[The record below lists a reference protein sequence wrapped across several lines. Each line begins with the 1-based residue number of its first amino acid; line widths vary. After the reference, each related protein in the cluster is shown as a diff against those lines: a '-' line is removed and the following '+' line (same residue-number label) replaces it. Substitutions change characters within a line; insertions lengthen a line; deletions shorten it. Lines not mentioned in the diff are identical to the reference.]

1 MKKTS
6 RRKFIMGVTAGY
18 AAFGAA
24 WILLSDRLL
33 TVFVMPSTIIE
44 FGVAK
49 GLAFIAVTTTLL
61 FVALHLVPPE
71 ESDEAP
77 METRLRAGPY
87 RVVAAALPVI
97 AAFLTQ
103 WAFWSILQPFAWFLF
118 FPAVFIASWVGG
130 VFSGILATG
139 LSTLLAWWAFMPFEQ
154 SFALARP
161 QSGVAVGMF
170 FAMGVLFSLAHE
182 RLRRAEKKA
191 AEAKFR
197 GLMEQALAGIYILQG
212 GRVRYANRELARM
225 FGYPGAGA
233 VVERLGLAEL
243 AAPEDFRSLDD
254 DARRCLSGELPEL
267 RRNFVGVRR
276 DGALI
281 DVETHALRLEFE
293 GAPAIIGIAL
303 DVTQRRRAEEALR
316 RSETLLRAVVDGSTD
331 AVFVKDAAGRY
342 LLFNDAAGRFV
353 GKSPDQVKG
362 RDDSEVFPPDVAATL
377 RALDR
382 LVMEN
387 GKVNTREENLRTLD
401 GRQLDF
407 LVTKGPIFDEKG
419 NVVGLF
425 GVSRDVTESRQAQ
438 TMLRTLNQRLES
450 EVAARTEELKAT
462 EERARLIL
470 QSSGAGM
477 FGCGLD
483 GRITFANP
491 AAGRMLNCAA
501 EDLIGADAHRLLACA
516 DAASPLDAVLS
527 LGEAA
532 VDDNAAFLRP
542 DGRFLSVSYA
552 AEPMRR
558 DDAAGGSVVVGAV
571 VSFTD
576 ISERRAAEEAR
587 EQALQE
593 SKRLAQS
600 RSAFLANMSH
610 EIRTPLNAVLGL
622 AQVGALKGDGRQ
634 AQPLFQ
640 QILDSGRQLLE
651 IVDDVLDYSKIEAGK
666 LTVESGL
673 IDPGVALDRA
683 VAQVAERAAEK
694 RLRFVVEEAAGFPAR
709 CRGDALRLS
718 QILANLL
725 SNAVKFTDN
734 DGAVTVTARVEENED
749 GRPLTFAV
757 ADTGVGVGEEH
768 LPNLFTPFEQADTSI
783 TRRFGGTGLGL
794 SICKRLAEAMGGE
807 IRVSSRLGEGSR
819 FELRLPLIDAEP
831 PPPLPA
837 ALTVCACGLSADE
850 AALLGDAL
858 AERGVRLL
866 LSVPGPCAAAEADLY
881 LIDAA
886 CLRDD
891 AAAAAFQRKLAQGG
905 RVVLACWPMA
915 AFSLPAGF
923 GERLPRV
930 ERPLRARQIV
940 AALTAPPPA
949 APSPARGRRLT
960 GYRLLLAEDNEVNQ
974 LVARE
979 MLELE
984 GARTICVANGRLAV
998 ERVLQD
1004 GASAF
1009 DAVLTDVQM
1018 PDMDGYETAQRL
1030 KEIAPNLPVI
1040 GLTAHAMPEERAR
1053 CLAAGMV
1060 EHVTKPVDIDK
1071 LTAAVRR
1078 CARSGGK
1085 PAVPPAD
1092 QAPANQAPIL
1102 ATPADATPADAT
1114 LIDAA
1119 LTDATLID
1127 ATLIDWA
1134 GLAARYAGKREFIAR
1149 LTATV
1154 REAHADDPATLR
1166 RAVASGDFDAAAFR
1180 AHSVKSMAGNIM
1192 SAPVQAAATEAE
1204 SAARRRDPSAAR
1216 LILILADL
1224 LDRLLAALA
1233 EHDSTGAQTRNGTA
1247 P

>member
-1 MKKTS
+1 MKITT
-6 RRKFIMGVTAGY
+6 RRNFIMGVTISY

-33 TVFVMPSTIIE
+33 TMFVNPLTIIE
-44 FGVAK
+44 FGVVK

-71 ESDEAP
+71 ESGEAP

-87 RVVAAALPVI
+87 RVVAAILPVT

-103 WAFWSILQPFAWFLF
+103 WAFWSVFQPFAWFLF
-118 FPAVFIASWVGG
+118 FPAVFVASWVGG
-130 VFSGILATG
+130 VFSGVVATI
-139 LSTLLAWWAFMPFEQ
+139 LSTVLTWWAFMPPRYGFDLEN
-154 SFALARP
+154 P

-170 FAMGVLFSLAHE
+170 FAMGVLFSLTHE

-225 FGYPGAGA
+225 FGYPSANA

-254 DARRCLSGELPEL
+254 DARRCLAGELPEL
-267 RRNFVGVRR
+267 RRNFAGVRR

-316 RSETLLRAVVDGSTD
+316 RSEALLRAVVDGSTD

-353 GKSPDQVKG
+353 GKPPEAVKG
-362 RDDSEVFPPDVAATL
+362 RDDSEIFPPDVAESI
-377 RALDR
+377 RAMDR
-382 LVMEN
+382 EVMAN
-387 GKVNTREENLRTLD
+387 GKVNTHEENLRTLD

-419 NVVGLF
+419 QVVGLF

-438 TMLRTLNQRLES
+438 AMLRTLNQRLES
-450 EVAARTEELKAT
+450 EVAVRTEELKAA

-491 AAGRMLNCAA
+491 AAGRMLTCAA
-501 EDLIGADAHRLLACA
+501 EGLIGADAHRLLACA
-516 DAASPLDAVLS
+516 DHEPGSPLDAVLTQ
-527 LGEAA
+527 GEAMA
-532 VDDNAAFLRP
+532 NDNAAFRRP
-542 DGRFLSVSYA
+542 DGRPLAVSYA
-552 AEPMRR
+552 AQPMRR
-558 DDAAGGSVVVGAV
+558 DNGAGGSVVVGAV
-571 VSFTD
+571 VSFAD
-576 ISERRAAEEAR
+576 ISERRAVEEAR
-587 EQALQE
+587 EQALEE

-666 LTVESGL
+666 LTVESAS

-683 VAQVAERAAEK
+683 IAQVAERAAEK
-694 RLRFVVEEAAGFPAR
+694 RLRFTVTETADFPAR

-725 SNAVKFTDN
+725 SNAVKFTAN
-734 DGAVTVTARVEENED
+734 DGAVGVTAGVIDDAD
-749 GRPLTFAV
+749 GRWLAFAV
-757 ADTGVGVGEEH
+757 ADTGVGVSEEH
-768 LPNLFTPFEQADTSI
+768 LPHLFAPFEQADTSI

-794 SICKRLAEAMGGE
+794 SICKRLAEAMDGE

-831 PPPLPA
+831 PPPVPG
-837 ALTVCACGLSADE
+837 ALKVCACGLSDDE
-850 AALLGDAL
+850 AALLSAAL
-858 AERGVRLL
+858 AERGVRLC
-866 LSVPGPCAAAEADLY
+866 LSVPGPCAAVDADLY
-881 LIDAA
+881 LIDVA
-886 CLRDD
+886 CLRDETT
-891 AAAAAFQRKLAQGG
+891 ATAFQGKLAKG
-905 RVVLACWPMA
+905 RRVALACWPMA

-930 ERPLRARQIV
+930 ERPLRARHV
-940 AALTAPPPA
+940 AAALTAPPPA
-949 APSPARGRRLT
+949 AVSPAHGLRLA
-960 GYRLLLAEDNEVNQ
+960 GYRLLLAEDNEVNR

-984 GARTICVANGRLAV
+984 GARTVCVANGRLAV

-1004 GASAF
+1004 GAGAF

-1030 KEIAPNLPVI
+1030 KEIAPSLPVI

-1060 EHVTKPVDIDK
+1060 EHVTKPVDVDK

-1078 CARSGGK
+1078 CARSRGE
-1085 PAVPPAD
+1085 PSASDDPRA
-1092 QAPANQAPIL
+1092 AAAR
-1102 ATPADATPADAT
+1102 ADARAEAVAA
-1114 LIDAA
+1114 DAA
-1119 LTDATLID
+1119 L
-1127 ATLIDWA
+1127 IDWDA
-1134 GLAARYAGKREFIAR
+1134 LTARYAGKQEFIAR

-1154 REAHADDPATLR
+1154 RQAHADDPATLR

-1180 AHSVKSMAGNIM
+1180 AHSVKSMAGNII
-1192 SAPVQAAATEAE
+1192 SAPVQTAATEAE
-1204 SAARRRDPSAAR
+1204 SAARRRDPSAVR
-1216 LILILADL
+1216 LVLTLADL

-1233 EHDSTGAQTRNGTA
+1233 DHDPGGGAERR
-1247 P
+1247 

>member
-6 RRKFIMGVTAGY
+6 RRKFIIGVTIGY

-71 ESDEAP
+71 EDAEQP

-87 RVVAAALPVI
+87 RVVAAILPVT

-103 WAFWSILQPFAWFLF
+103 WAFWSVFQPFAWFLF
-118 FPAVFIASWVGG
+118 FPAVFVASWVGG
-130 VFSGILATG
+130 VLSGVVATA
-139 LSTLLAWWAFMPFEQ
+139 LSTLLTWWAFMPQRYGFE
-154 SFALARP
+154 LENP

-170 FAMGVLFSLAHE
+170 FAMGVLFSLTHE

-197 GLMEQALAGIYILQG
+197 GLVEQALAGIYILQG

-225 FGYPGAGA
+225 FGYSGAGA

-267 RRNFVGVRR
+267 RRNFIGVRR

-316 RSETLLRAVVDGSTD
+316 RSEALLRAVVDGSTD
-331 AVFVKDAAGRY
+331 AIFVKDVDGRY

-353 GKSPDQVKG
+353 GKPPEAVKG
-362 RDDSEVFPPDVAATL
+362 RDDSEIFPPDVAATL

-382 LVMEN
+382 GVMQR
-387 GKVNTREENLRTLD
+387 GVVDTHEENLRTLD

-407 LVTKGPIFDEKG
+407 LVTKGPIFDENG
-419 NVVGLF
+419 EVVGLF
-425 GVSRDVTESRQAQ
+425 GVSRDVTENRQAQ
-438 TMLRTLNQRLES
+438 AMLRTLNQRLEN

-477 FGCGLD
+477 FGCDLD

-501 EDLIGADAHRLLACA
+501 EDLIGADARRLLARA
-516 DAASPLDAVLS
+516 DHQPESPLDAVLAS
-527 LGEAA
+527 GEAVA
-532 VDDNAAFLRP
+532 DDNAAFRRP
-542 DGRFLSVSYA
+542 DGRPLAVSYA
-552 AEPMRR
+552 AQPIRR
-558 DDAAGGSVVVGAV
+558 DDPAAGGAAVVGAVVGAV

-587 EQALQE
+587 EQALE
-593 SKRLAQS
+593 ETRRLAQS
-600 RSAFLANMSH
+600 RSVFLANMSH

-666 LTVESGL
+666 LTVESGV

-694 RLRFVVEEAAGFPAR
+694 RLRFTVEEAADFPAR

-725 SNAVKFTDN
+725 SNAVKFTDG
-734 DGAVTVTARVEENED
+734 DGAVTVAAGVTAGVD
-749 GRPLTFAV
+749 GDRLVFSVT
-757 ADTGVGVGEEH
+757 DTGVGIGEDH
-768 LPNLFTPFEQADTSI
+768 LPHLFAPFEQADTSI

-831 PPPLPA
+831 PPPLPG
-837 ALTVCACGLSADE
+837 ALKVCACGLSEDE
-850 AALLGDAL
+850 AARLGAAL
-858 AERGVRLL
+858 AERGGRLC
-866 LSVPGPCAAAEADLY
+866 LSVPGACVAVDADLY
-881 LIDAA
+881 LIDVA
-886 CLRDD
+886 CLRDETT
-891 AAAAAFQRKLAQGG
+891 ATAFQRKLAKG
-905 RVVLACWPMA
+905 RRVALACWPMA

-930 ERPLRARQIV
+930 ERPLRVRHV
-940 AALTAPPPA
+940 LAALTAPPPA
-949 APSPARGRRLT
+949 AVSPAQGLRLA
-960 GYRLLLAEDNEVNQ
+960 GYRLLLAEDNEVNR

-979 MLELE
+979 MLEME
-984 GARTICVANGRLAV
+984 GARAVCVANGRQAV
-998 ERVLQD
+998 ELVLRE
-1004 GASAF
+1004 GAAAF

-1018 PDMDGYETAQRL
+1018 PDMDGYETTQRL
-1030 KEIAPNLPVI
+1030 KEIAPSLPVI

-1060 EHVTKPVDIDK
+1060 EHVTKPVDVDK
-1071 LTAAVRR
+1071 LTAAIRR
-1078 CARSGGK
+1078 HARGGRDQ
-1085 PAVPPAD
+1085 PAKSSPAES
-1092 QAPANQAPIL
+1092 APAETSLVNW
-1102 ATPADATPADAT
+1102 D
-1114 LIDAA
+1114 A
-1119 LTDATLID
+1119 LT
-1127 ATLIDWA
+1127 
-1134 GLAARYAGKREFIAR
+1134 ARYAGKQDFIAR

-1154 REAHADDPATLR
+1154 RVAHADDPATLR
-1166 RAVASGDFDAAAFR
+1166 RAAASGDFDAAAFR

-1192 SAPVQAAATEAE
+1192 STPVQAAAAAAE
-1204 SAARRRDPSAAR
+1204 SAARRRDPSAAQ
-1216 LILILADL
+1216 LILRLADL

-1233 EHDSTGAQTRNGTA
+1233 DHDPGGAQTRNGTA
-1247 P
+1247 R